1 MVEKVIVMAN
11 EEDEETIVR
20 SREKKEPEV
29 EGEKIDAELEQDA
42 PGADID
48 KIANLL
54 WDFSKE
60 LVFLEAAVEAWDEEE
75 DEDARKDILEEL
87 PDMISIVG
95 ARMKRLVDYRVKFG
109 KGVPPAD
116 EYELLLRDRAKIYIS
131 KAKEILKE
139 AS

>member
-1 MVEKVIVMAN
+1 MAN
-11 EEDEETIVR
+11 ENDEETIVR
-20 SREKKEPEV
+20 SKEKKEPETEDEQV
-29 EGEKIDAELEQDA
+29 DQELEQDA
-42 PGADID
+42 PGADVD

-87 PDMISIVG
+87 PDMISVVN
-95 ARMKRLVDYRVKFG
+95 ARMKRLDNYRIKFG

-116 EYELLLRDRAKIYIS
+116 EYEILLRDRASTFIS